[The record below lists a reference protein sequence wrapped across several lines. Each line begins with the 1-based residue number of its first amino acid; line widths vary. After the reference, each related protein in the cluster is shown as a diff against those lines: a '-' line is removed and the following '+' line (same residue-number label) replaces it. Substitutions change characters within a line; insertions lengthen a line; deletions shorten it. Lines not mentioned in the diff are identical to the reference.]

1 MAKTAENRGR
11 IMTTPE
17 NRLLPLSA
25 IIAMLAVSSTIV
37 GLAYW
42 VGDAI
47 GPGLASI
54 VAVSTRPAAAPKP
67 AGQAKSIATAPV
79 LTKRA
84 DGDARR

>member
-1 MAKTAENRGR
+1 MRTS
-11 IMTTPE
+11 E

-47 GPGLASI
+47 APGLASI
-54 VAVSTRPAAAPKP
+54 VPVSARAVAAPAAQPKSMP
-67 AGQAKSIATAPV
+67 TTPV
-79 LTKRA
+79 LAKRA
-84 DGDARR
+84 DNDARR

>member
-1 MAKTAENRGR
+1 MRTS
-11 IMTTPE
+11 E

-47 GPGLASI
+47 APGLASI
-54 VAVSTRPAAAPKP
+54 VPVSTRAVAAPAAQPK
-67 AGQAKSIATAPV
+67 SMATTPV

-84 DGDARR
+84 DKDARR

>member
-1 MAKTAENRGR
+1 MRTS
-11 IMTTPE
+11 E

-47 GPGLASI
+47 APGLASI
-54 VAVSTRPAAAPKP
+54 VSVSTRAVAAPGAQP
-67 AGQAKSIATAPV
+67 KSVATTPV

-84 DGDARR
+84 DKDTRR

>member
-1 MAKTAENRGR
+1 MRTS
-11 IMTTPE
+11 E

-47 GPGLASI
+47 APGLASI
-54 VAVSTRPAAAPKP
+54 VPVSTRAVEVPKP
-67 AGQAKSIATAPV
+67 AGQAKSIATTPV